1 MATQPD
7 TAPDGVP
14 PPDRI
19 NPQSPDE
26 MPAPDRPAETPMTE
40 PDEITPV
47 GPDYDQPDSAP
58 TELPHPIGRRRLR

>member
-7 TAPDGVP
+7 PTPAAVP

-19 NPQSPDE
+19 QPQSPDE
-26 MPAPDRPAETPMTE
+26 MPAPERPAETPMTE

-47 GPDYDQPDSAP
+47 SPDYDQPDRAP
-58 TELPHPIGRRRLR
+58 TELPPPPD